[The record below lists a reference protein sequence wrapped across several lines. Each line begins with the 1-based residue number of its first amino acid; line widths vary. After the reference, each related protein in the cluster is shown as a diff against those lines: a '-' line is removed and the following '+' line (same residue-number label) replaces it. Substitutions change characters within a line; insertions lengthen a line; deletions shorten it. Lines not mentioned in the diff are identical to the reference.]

1 VNINELRQRV
11 SQLPSPLP
19 DAGRWQYHAGI
30 LRQNILELDPSEFL
44 TWPVVVSTMF
54 VGDGSQLREE
64 YTELRKCSNWF
75 NYERAAREDHVGNPP
90 ISELA
95 PGMNSNLLHQVYH
108 LSRWEVSTG
117 RRIKD
122 LTSIVEVGGGY
133 GAFAKVCRQLGF
145 GGSYTLIDLPE
156 FIALQEYYL
165 SQTCGTQ
172 RIDFVSD
179 PKQLPTW
186 TDLLVANY
194 SLSEMTPEERQ
205 PILNHVRTDNYLL
218 AFQETYDG
226 INNDDYFANIP
237 VNQSMAWRW
246 MKAACMPTC
255 HYLIGALD
263 FPEIL

>member
-1 VNINELRQRV
+1 LNIAELRQRV
-11 SQLPSPLP
+11 SQLPYQPSNT
-19 DAGRWQYHAGI
+19 GRWQFHANVV
-30 LRQNILELDPSEFL
+30 RQNILEFDPSEFL
-44 TWPVVVSTMF
+44 TWPTVVSTMF

-64 YTELRKCSNWF
+64 YTKLRKCSGWF
-75 NYERAAREDHVGNPP
+75 HYERAVQEDGVGCPP

-95 PGMNSNLLHQVYH
+95 PGMNTNLLHQVYH

-117 RRIKD
+117 RHFKD
-122 LTSIVEVGGGY
+122 LSSIVEVGGGY

-145 GGSYTLIDLPE
+145 SGSYTLIDLPE

-179 PKQLPTW
+179 PDKLPRW

-194 SLSEMTPEERQ
+194 SLSEMTPQERQ
-205 PILNHVRTDNYLL
+205 PILNHVNANSYLL

-226 INNDDYFANIP
+226 INNDDYFGSIP
-237 VNQSMAWRW
+237 VSQTMTWRW

-255 HYLIGALD
+255 HYLIGNYD